1 MKPIQSAIIAA
12 AALMG
17 ATSAL
22 ATTAT
27 TVPVG
32 YISLTVPAASDTNIA
47 VPLQTA
53 SVWSGAS
60 TGITADTVSVAASS
74 FTASQFGAETHML
87 QVTSGPLS
95 GRIFPILSNA
105 TGNVVVDP
113 VVATSLQAQGF
124 VSGNTFTI
132 RPYWTLD
139 TLFPAGAGVGQN
151 SDPNAPTS
159 TLFFADNELTGT
171 NRSLL
176 DNFLYY
182 DGSQGGDAGWYDVNN
197 TEAGVQGGKTIQPSS
212 ALTVRNLGESALNLV
227 VSGEVPSV
235 SPKLL
240 VVSDTQENDNVLQV
254 PLPVDTSLNQSQ
266 LFESGAVAGS
276 PDPNAPTDVV
286 FVYDTAGTGLNPS
299 TSSTYLYYNG
309 SEGEVGWYDANNLE
323 SGLIGNDL
331 LLKAGSQIIIRKA
344 VGVALQANTWT
355 APLPYSL

>member
-12 AALMG
+12 ALMG
-17 ATSAL
+17 YASAQ
-22 ATTAT
+22 TAT

-47 VPLQTA
+47 VPLQRA

-124 VSGNTFTI
+124 VVGNTFTI

-151 SDPNAPTS
+151 SDPFSPITS
-159 TLFFADNELTGT
+159 LYFADNELTGS

-176 DNFLYY
+176 DNFFYY
-182 DGSQGGDAGWYDVNN
+182 DGSGGGDAGWYDVNDLG
-197 TEAGVQGGKTIQPSS
+197 AGLQGGKTIQPSS
-212 ALTVRNLGESALNLV
+212 ALTVRNLGESALSMV

-266 LFESGAVAGS
+266 LFESGAVADS
-276 PDPNAPTDVV
+276 SDPFAPTDVV
-286 FVYDTAGTGLNPS
+286 YIYDPEGTGLNPS
-299 TSSTYLYYNG
+299 TSATYFHYDG
-309 SEGEVGWYDANNLE
+309 SGGGDAGWYDV
-323 SGLIGNDL
+323 NDL
-331 LLKAGSQIIIRKA
+331 GSGVIGTGLVIKAGSQIVIRKA
-344 VGVALQANTWT
+344 AGEFQANTWT
-355 APLPYSL
+355 APLPYTL